1 MTFFTICWQLH
12 NLAMCQTIRLN
23 LTESQKSSR
32 VCAAI
37 RQHRRKHTQGR
48 SLKWFGT
55 AAIGQADKQIIVSH
69 WPMLGKQGTCKLRFW
84 YLSCKLP
91 NKRKNDS
98 WQGVEN
104 TLSLVNNRTNRPTSI
119 FDFGHVL
126 SKASGITLQCLNC
139 LINQKV
145 FCRKTQH
152 TSHACIRMHF
162 VRHLHCMGWDQA
174 SDRQNKISLISR
186 SD

>member
-1 MTFFTICWQLH
+1 
-12 NLAMCQTIRLN
+12 MCQTIRLN
-23 LTESQKSSR
+23 LTASQKSSR

-37 RQHRRKHTQGR
+37 SAGEYTHKDGVWNDLELLQLDKQTNR
-48 SLKWFGT
+48 SLY
-55 AAIGQADKQIIVSH
+55 H

-91 NKRKNDS
+91 NKMKKES
-98 WQGVEN
+98 WQGVEI

-119 FDFGHVL
+119 FDFGHVS
-126 SKASGITLQCLNC
+126 SKASEITLQCLNC

-152 TSHACIRMHF
+152 TSHACIRIHF
-162 VRHLHCMGWDQA
+162 VRHLHCMGWDQQA
-174 SDRQNKISLISR
+174 GDRQNKIGLISR